1 MRKLYEFQVNVEAFT
16 ESVIVGFQKPKLE
29 AVQQYRSYF
38 EQLNNAKL
46 KRLGVRLIDECTS
59 AFYMFQIGTSLEK
72 LNKKAELVDSL
83 RVDFFREVR
92 KCMS

>member
-1 MRKLYEFQVNVEAFT
+1 MRELYEFQISVEEFT
-16 ESVIVGFQKPKLE
+16 ESVIVGFQKSKLE

-46 KRLGVRLIDECTS
+46 KRLGIRLIDECTS
-59 AFYMFQIGTSLEK
+59 AFYMFQIGTLLEK
-72 LNKKAELVDSL
+72 LNEKAKLVDSL
-83 RVDFFREVR
+83 RVDFFTEVR

>member
-1 MRKLYEFQVNVEAFT
+1 MRELYEFQISVEEFT
-16 ESVIVGFQKPKLE
+16 ESVIVGFQKSKLE

-46 KRLGVRLIDECTS
+46 KRLGTRLIDECTS

-72 LNKKAELVDSL
+72 LNEKAKLVDSL
-83 RVDFFREVR
+83 RVDFFKEVE